1 MSVNIKNHP
10 TLGARGFSFHS
21 EAVIVSG
28 EAAIEILAR
37 EKNFLSCQDL
47 DRSFSAHN
55 HSFLQKKNS
64 GTLGKITVDK
74 PKTSVSKQ
82 LRVKIKF

>member
-55 HSFLQKKNS
+55 HSFLQKK
-64 GTLGKITVDK
+64 TLA
-74 PKTSVSKQ
+74 P
-82 LRVKIKF
+82 RVKSLLTNPKLQSLSS

>member
-55 HSFLQKKNS
+55 HSFLQKKK
-64 GTLGKITVDK
+64 TLA
-74 PKTSVSKQ
+74 P
-82 LRVKIKF
+82 RVKSLLTNPKLQSLSS